1 MKRGSLNHLTPEER
15 QAVDKFV
22 EALKREG
29 NGQILLAAL
38 FGSKARGDGD
48 AESDVDILIVADPA
62 TDELRK
68 QIRKV
73 APEFPN
79 YEHVNEFWVDRAKWH
94 DYARRK
100 AAFWQNLQRD
110 GVMLLRAPTLPDEL
124 TIFADFNEESI
135 VADHNPEIKHYME
148 VARNASRDSERNF
161 NEGAYYTS
169 FNRSYYAV
177 FYAANAM
184 LATLGLQRSKH
195 SGVKGVFREKFIKTK
210 LIEKKYSDDYEEVM
224 KKREDSDYEVEF
236 VPTEVEARDCLERS
250 KRFVER
256 IEKYLREKKFLE
268 QEKSGSQ

>member
-15 QAVDKFV
+15 QALDKFV
-22 EALKREG
+22 KALKREG

-62 TDELRK
+62 TKELRNS
-68 QIRKV
+68 IREIT
-73 APEFPN
+73 PEFPHC
-79 YEHVNEFWVDRAKWH
+79 EHVNDFLVDRAKWQ

-124 TIFADFNEESI
+124 TIFADFKEEGI
-135 VADHNPEIKHYME
+135 VADHNPEIKRFIE
-148 VARNASRDSERNF
+148 LARNAAHSAERNF
-161 NEGAYYTS
+161 DEDEYYTS

-184 LATLGLQRSKH
+184 LATQGLQRSKH
-195 SGVKGVFREKFIKTK
+195 SGVKSVFREKFIKTN
-210 LIEKKYSDDYEEVM
+210 LIEKKYSEDYEEVM
-224 KKREDSDYEVEF
+224 KKREDSDYEVTFE
-236 VPTEVEARDCLERS
+236 PTEVEARDCVERS

-256 IEKYLREKKFLE
+256 IEKYLKEKKFLE
-268 QEKSGSQ
+268 

>member
-1 MKRGSLNHLTPEER
+1 MKRGSLKHLTPEER
-15 QAVDKFV
+15 QALDKFV

-48 AESDVDILIVADPA
+48 AESDVDVLIVAEPT

-68 QIRKV
+68 QIRKLT
-73 APEFPN
+73 PELPS
-79 YEHVNEFWVDRAKWH
+79 YESLNDFVMDRSKWQ

-124 TIFADFNEESI
+124 TIFADFKEEGI
-135 VADHNPEIKHYME
+135 VADHNPEIKHYLE
-148 VARNASRDSERNF
+148 VARNAARDSERNF

-184 LATLGLQRSKH
+184 LATSGLQRSKH
-195 SGVKGVFREKFIKTK
+195 SGVKSTFREKFIKTK
-210 LIEKKYSDDYEEVM
+210 LIEKQYSEDYEEVM
-224 KKREDSDYEVEF
+224 KKREDSDYEVKF
-236 VPTEVEARDCLERS
+236 VPTEVEARDCLERA
-250 KRFVER
+250 KRFVDR
-256 IEKYLREKKFLE
+256 IEKYLKEKKFLE
-268 QEKSGSQ
+268 

>member
-1 MKRGSLNHLTPEER
+1 MKRGSLSHLTPGER
-15 QAVDKFV
+15 RALDKFV
-22 EALKREG
+22 KALKREG

-48 AESDVDILIVADPA
+48 TESDVDILIVTDTPAD
-62 TDELRK
+62 DLRK
-68 QIRKV
+68 QFRKI

-79 YEHVNEFWVDRAKWH
+79 SEDVNEFWVERAKWQ

-110 GVMLLRAPTLPDEL
+110 GVLLLRTATLPDEL
-124 TIFADFNEESI
+124 TIFADFKEDGI

-148 VARNASRDSERNF
+148 VARTAARGAERNF
-161 NEGAYYTS
+161 DEGDYYIS

-256 IEKYLREKKFLE
+256 IEKYLKEKKFLE
-268 QEKSGSQ
+268 

>member
-1 MKRGSLNHLTPEER
+1 MKRGSLSHLTPDER
-15 QAVDKFV
+15 LALDKFI

-48 AESDVDILIVADPA
+48 EESDVDILIVADPA
-62 TDELRK
+62 TKELRNS
-68 QIRKV
+68 IRKV
-73 APEFPN
+73 TPEFPN
-79 YEHVNEFWVDRAKWH
+79 YKDVNDFLVDRAKWA
-94 DYARRK
+94 DYAQRK

-110 GVMLLRAPTLPDEL
+110 GVLLLRAPTLPDEL
-124 TIFADFNEESI
+124 TIFADFNEEGI
-135 VADHNPEIKHYME
+135 VADHNPEIKHFIE
-148 VARNASRDSERNF
+148 VAREAVRDAERNF

-195 SGVKGVFREKFIKTK
+195 SGVKSVFREKFIKTK
-210 LIEKKYSDDYEEVM
+210 LIEKEYSDDYEEVM
-224 KKREDSDYEVEF
+224 KKREDSDYEVTF
-236 VPTEVEARDCLERS
+236 VPTDVEARDCSERS

-256 IEKYLREKKFLE
+256 IEKYLKENKFLE
-268 QEKSGSQ
+268 